1 MLMIKKLL
9 FLMASTSALCAWDYS
24 YFEKNPSVAPNGEAL
39 VYVPEAELIAFSGV
53 PTASN
58 PYTAIDF
65 RDGRIK
71 SWATGYKDMIYGS
84 SSLNPTWSSEF
95 KTPDKAVGAVTTS
108 ETTEGVTCLG
118 DGGSITMT
126 FSQGISNG
134 EGYDFAIF
142 ENGFSANYLELAY
155 VEVSSDGVHFVR
167 FPNFYLGDKLV
178 KDVTQG
184 EEGMNYPTDIYN
196 LGSKYESGFGNC
208 YDLEELKYAYDYLVR
223 GGTCF
228 SDEYAQSLLE
238 NFGWLDFD
246 NIGYIRLI
254 DIFGD
259 GSCKDSTG
267 HAIYDP
273 AVVANPLAPGFD
285 LKGIGVLHE
294 GVVVPEPAEWAAI
307 FGAIALV
314 SALCRRRK

>member
-1 MLMIKKLL
+1 MIKKLL

-24 YFEKNPSVAPNGEAL
+24 YFEKNPTVAPNGEAL
-39 VYVPEAELIAFSGV
+39 VYIPEAGV
-53 PTASN
+53 ISFGDTNKAAVRFDSS
-58 PYTAIDF
+58 
-65 RDGRIK
+65 RIK
-71 SWATGYKDMIYGS
+71 SWATGYKDLKYGY
-84 SSLNPTWSSEF
+84 SSLNPSWSDEW
-95 KTPDKAVGAVTTS
+95 KTPENAIGPITS
-108 ETTEGVTCLG
+108 LEHTEGVVCLG

-167 FPNFYLGDKLV
+167 FPNFYLGETPV
-178 KDVTQG
+178 KDLTLG
-184 EEGMNYPTDIYN
+184 EEGMNYPSDIYN
-196 LGSKYESGFGNC
+196 LASKYQEGLGHGF
-208 YDLEELKYAYDYLVR
+208 DLEELKYAYEYLIN

-246 NIGYIRLI
+246 NIGYVRLI

-259 GSCKDSTG
+259 GSCKDSAG
-267 HAIYDP
+267 HDIYDP
-273 AVVANPLAPGFD
+273 AVERNVGAPGFD

-294 GVVVPEPAEWAAI
+294 GVAVPEPAEWAAI
-307 FGAIALV
+307 FGAIVLV